1 MRSTKGAKT
10 DLRTRR
16 VVGIAHIEVRVAEQ
30 PEQSHEIC
38 LEQEIHVDES
48 ADTPTVVQVPQLSI
62 GDVRTERTLPVLHR
76 QPRAGVRHIVEP
88 CCVSRIELALGAP
101 QGIRVVA
108 GTARYMVRRY
118 PRL

>member
-48 ADTPTVVQVPQLSI
+48 ADTPTVVHGPQLSI
-62 GDVRTERTLPVLHR
+62 EEVRTERTLPVFHH
-76 QPRAGVRHIVEP
+76 QPRAGIRHIVEQ
-88 CCVSRIELALGAP
+88 CWVRCIELCHWE
-101 QGIRVVA
+101 
-108 GTARYMVRRY
+108 
-118 PRL
+118 